1 MSEIAK
7 LRDEL
12 AQLDLLIQTHSQI
25 LDHMLRQRYGNQ
37 ASRALTYPTSLIDM
51 GCADENLRMLY
62 VTSAK
67 VGELCWQREI
77 KKEIL
82 RMVEEAATPS
92 LQAPTM

>member
-1 MSEIAK
+1 MSEIAR

-25 LDHMLRQRYGNQ
+25 LDHMLRQRYGIQ

-51 GCADENLRMLY
+51 RCADENLRMLY

-77 KKEIL
+77 KREIL
-82 RMVEEAATPS
+82 RMVEEAATAT
-92 LQAPTM
+92 LQTPTM